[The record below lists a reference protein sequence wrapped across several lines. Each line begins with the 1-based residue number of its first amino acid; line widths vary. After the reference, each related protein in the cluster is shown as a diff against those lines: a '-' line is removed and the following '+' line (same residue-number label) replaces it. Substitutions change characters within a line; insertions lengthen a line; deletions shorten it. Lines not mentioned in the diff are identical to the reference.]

1 MASIQTREKNGKPSH
16 TVKIRVKGSPHVFK
30 TFSRL
35 TDARNWAQKTE
46 SDIREG
52 LYFKK
57 HESRKHILKEL
68 ISATLKRYFHIN
80 PKSFTTIQPI

>member
-1 MASIQTREKNGKPSH
+1 MQGIVLK
-16 TVKIRVKGSPHVFK
+16 
-30 TFSRL
+30 
-35 TDARNWAQKTE
+35 KTE

-52 LYFKK
+52 LYIKK

-80 PKSFTTIQPI
+80 PKSFTTIKPI